1 MSATL
6 PPLVVVVEND
16 HATLKALGRV
26 LRAGGFEAATYGCV
40 EDFLTSPPAR
50 PPKCLVV
57 DVQLGALS
65 ALDLQRRLKEKGST
79 VPVIVMTA
87 FDDPRV
93 RAESRRLGCVAC
105 FDKGSDIDDV
115 LAVVR
120 SL

>member
-1 MSATL
+1 MAATL

-40 EDFLTSPPAR
+40 EEFLTSPPAR
-50 PPKCLVV
+50 PAKCLVI
-57 DVQLGALS
+57 DMQLGELS
-65 ALDLQRRLKEKGST
+65 GLDLQRRLNDMGST

-87 FDDPRV
+87 FEDPRV
-93 RAESRRLGCVAC
+93 RAEARRLGCVAY
-105 FDKGSDIDDV
+105 FDKGSDIDEV
-115 LAVVR
+115 LAVVS